1 MLRSVTIEIGSE
13 GWTAVP
19 KISEAQ
25 RQSRRE
31 QIARA
36 AVAEFSVRG
45 IHPTSM
51 ANIVAAS
58 GLSAGALYTHF
69 SGKDEIIAYVARQT
83 VGGVFQGLEGLLG
96 AEVLPT
102 PSELIAQITDRIAS
116 AEVSTGFI
124 VQVWAEAITNP
135 SVHDAANEVY
145 GGAFEFLRSY
155 SARWLAERSARGG
168 APEAGHAERQ
178 ARVLLSLIYAHIL
191 QLSLLDTYRTEEFL
205 QDIAG
210 WPSGV
215 AGVVSASLAPPAGP
229 ST

>member
-1 MLRSVTIEIGSE
+1 M
-13 GWTAVP
+13 P

-36 AVAEFSVRG
+36 AVAEFAVRG

-102 PSELIAQITDRIAS
+102 PPELIAQITERISS
-116 AEVSTGFI
+116 AEVPTGFI

-155 SARWLAERSARGG
+155 SARWLTERSEEGG
-168 APEAGHAERQ
+168 LPEVGQTERQ

-191 QLSLLDTYRTEEFL
+191 QLSLLDAYRTDEFL
-205 QDIAG
+205 RDITGGPAG
-210 WPSGV
+210 WPG
-215 AGVVSASLAPPAGP
+215 ATPAAPGQPAVP
-229 ST
+229 PN